1 MRELEKAEQLALEIF
16 YKEYPQSIDIL
27 EFKLWERMRD
37 NFVRGFIEGYL
48 EESYRIAHKLLDV
61 LDDEVVAKVT
71 GLPIEEVKRLRNE
84 SIK

>member
-1 MRELEKAEQLALEIF
+1 
-16 YKEYPQSIDIL
+16 
-27 EFKLWERMRD
+27 MRD

-48 EESYRIAHKLLDV
+48 EESYRIAHKLVDV